1 MHIPIYRP
9 FSDNLE
15 VLYSSFLQAD
25 KARKDAQS
33 ESQENADRL
42 KDLHDQFNSLNIEKR
57 RIEGDLMSLQ
67 SELKD
72 FEDEV
77 RAAQEKASKAESEVP
92 HLISFTSSTLRHIKA
107 IFYFINTKQ

>member
-1 MHIPIYRP
+1 MHFYIII
-9 FSDNLE
+9 
-15 VLYSSFLQAD
+15 LQAD

-42 KDLHDQFNSLNIEKR
+42 KDLQDQFNSLNIEKR

-72 FEDEV
+72 IEDEV
-77 RAAQEKASKAESEVP
+77 RAAQERASKAESEVL
-92 HLISFTSSTLRHIKA
+92 HLISLK
-107 IFYFINTKQ
+107 